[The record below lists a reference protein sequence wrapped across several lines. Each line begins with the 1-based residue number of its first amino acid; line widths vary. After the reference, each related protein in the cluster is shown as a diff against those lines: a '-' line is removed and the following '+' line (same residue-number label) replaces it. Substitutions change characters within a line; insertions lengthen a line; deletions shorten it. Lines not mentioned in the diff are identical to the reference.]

1 LQIARSINIGLANFN
16 SHFSSKVQRPWI
28 LRASYKPS
36 NPAKMILEIDYLSWV
51 AINGYYRMLVASLY
65 NPTLWV
71 GTATYR
77 WPTPAHPDHKRRVSI
92 PMTTDKITQAHLNAY
107 RSHTYRTLRSLR
119 LQTLADAIEFVNQRG
134 FVTLWPIK
142 GIELPSLWTATAG
155 PRPVAAEHDDPGH
168 ITWGWKD
175 QMLDQRQ
182 WFYAKLL
189 RGKATFVSL
198 AALPNFYALSPRE
211 ADLDDYRQAYRAG
224 TLSYEAL
231 QIADALLEHGAM
243 DSILLRRRA
252 GLRSAESKSRFDRGL
267 TELQKGLWIL
277 PIGVA
282 EVGSWHYAFI
292 YELLDRWLP
301 DLPSRAGFLSHEQA
315 RANLILLYLCSV
327 GMAEQG
333 ALKKVFGWR
342 SLQLGQT
349 LASLQGEGAVLEIEQ
364 GVWAGRDLVEGT

>member
-1 LQIARSINIGLANFN
+1 M
-16 SHFSSKVQRPWI
+16 I
-28 LRASYKPS
+28 LR
-36 NPAKMILEIDYLSWV
+36 
-51 AINGYYRMLVASLY
+51 G
-65 NPTLWV
+65 
-71 GTATYR
+71 
-77 WPTPAHPDHKRRVSI
+77 SI
-92 PMTTDKITQAHLNAY
+92 PMKTGMITQAHLNAY
-107 RSHTYRTLRSLR
+107 RSRTFRTLHSLR
-119 LQTLADAIEFVNQRG
+119 LQTLADAIKFVNQRG

-155 PRPVAAEHDDPGH
+155 SRPVAAEHDDPGH

-198 AALPNFYALSPRE
+198 ATLPNFYALSPRE

-231 QIADALLEHGAM
+231 QIANALLEHGAM

-252 GLRSAESKSRFDRGL
+252 GLSSADSKSRFDRGL

-282 EVGSWHYAFI
+282 EAGSWRYAFI
-292 YELLDRWLP
+292 YELLDRWFP
-301 DLPSRAGFLSHEQA
+301 DLPSRAGFLSLEQA
-315 RANLILLYLCSV
+315 RANLTLLYLRSV

-342 SLQLGQT
+342 SKQLGQT
-349 LASLQGEGAVLEIEQ
+349 LAYLQDKGTVLEIEQ
-364 GVWAGRDLVEGT
+364 GFWASRDLVERR